1 MALLIYHHKI
11 DGQRVLSEG
20 EFGNIKNNPIEQRIS
35 FATKENARYIRLIA
49 TKTVDNS
56 SIVSYGEIGVI
67 TQ

>member
-1 MALLIYHHKI
+1 MSKKYNDVRINSI
-11 DGQRVLSEG
+11 ER
-20 EFGNIKNNPIEQRIS
+20 NIKNNPIEQRIS